1 MHFIVHKIRVVFPRP
16 FRFRENALPV
26 ATANSDSRVIV
37 LLRPTSVDDQIVPTD
52 FELVVTVVAG
62 VVFGKPVGADLLVRL
77 RDDHRLV
84 FLGPLDVDVDELA
97 VELVRVFSSRRRQLS
112 APEFCENLAQRRTTD
127 ACAKLDLKTTK
138 PIKLCLFIE
147 LAIETTICPSF

>member
-84 FLGPLDVDVDELA
+84 FLRPLDVDVDELA
-97 VELVRVFSSRRRQLS
+97 VELVRV
-112 APEFCENLAQRRTTD
+112 FCENLAQRRTTD